1 MVSAFVVDNYDSF
14 TFNLVG
20 ALRLLGAQVSVARN
34 DAVSVAAVLATPP
47 DLVVISPGPGRPE
60 HAGIT
65 LALVRECL
73 ARRTPLLG
81 VCLGHQALG
90 MALGGTVARGSGP
103 MHGFSTPIRHD
114 GIGLFAGLPDP
125 MEVAR
130 YHSLVLTEVPQALRV
145 TARAE
150 DGAVMAV
157 HHRELPAAGVQFHPE
172 SFLTPS
178 GPDLL
183 ANALRLA
190 TPRR

>member
-1 MVSAFVVDNYDSF
+1 VVSAFVVDNYDSF

-103 MHGFSTPIRHD
+103 MHGFSTP
-114 GIGLFAGLPDP
+114 